1 MSKIYVF
8 RDAWSWA
15 VLCVLL
21 SFGIASCQQRRVGHA
36 SYEMVRTMDRDNT
49 EKDVLEFPD
58 TVEPIQKSEGEWK
71 ELLGEFRYY
80 VMRRKGT
87 ERAFTGQYWNHH
99 ADGWYVC
106 AACGLP
112 LFSSVDKFD
121 SGTGWPSFTR
131 PVREDYIGTER
142 DTSYGMLRTEIHCAR
157 CGGHLGH
164 VFDDGPPPTGLRY
177 CVNSISLRF
186 VPKERQQKKQGP

>member
-1 MSKIYVF
+1 MHAF

-15 VLCVLL
+15 ALSVLL
-21 SFGIASCQQRRVGHA
+21 SLGIASCQQRRVEHA
-36 SYEMVRTMDRDNT
+36 TYEMVQTMDRDHT
-49 EKDVLEFPD
+49 KKDVLEFPD
-58 TVEPIQKSEGEWK
+58 TVEPIQKSEEEWK

-112 LFSSVDKFD
+112 LFSSVVKFD

-131 PVREDYIGTER
+131 PVREDYVGTER
-142 DTSYGMLRTEIHCAR
+142 DTSYGMVRTEIHCAR

-164 VFDDGPPPTGLRY
+164 VFEDGPPPTGLRY

-186 VPKERQQKKQGP
+186 VPRERRQKKQGP